1 MHVAFVGIYVGVFLS
16 SCLLGCML
24 ITVSN
29 SVIANLNHRDTFICD
44 FGVLIWKEAVAI
56 AGSSKGDVVI
66 TFILVE
72 LDCCTS
78 AKKLAPHSCRPTSTL
93 FDCFQYSL
101 WD

>member
-44 FGVLIWKEAVAI
+44 FV
-56 AGSSKGDVVI
+56 
-66 TFILVE
+66 
-72 LDCCTS
+72 
-78 AKKLAPHSCRPTSTL
+78 
-93 FDCFQYSL
+93 
-101 WD
+101 